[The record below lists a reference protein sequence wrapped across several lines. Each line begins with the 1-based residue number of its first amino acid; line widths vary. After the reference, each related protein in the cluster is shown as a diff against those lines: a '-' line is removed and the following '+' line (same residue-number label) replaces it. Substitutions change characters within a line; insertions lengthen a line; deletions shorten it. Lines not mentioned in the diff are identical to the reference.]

1 MKTPSSLFFFFMFF
15 IPFFFFQVA
24 TLTLKLTIT
33 ISHSV
38 TRLSSPRCSNI
49 LTNFSGEP
57 RFFSEGVCLS
67 FPSAAWRGQETS
79 CGSVLV
85 LQKFSLSFFSLV
97 LFTRLCSALMQISK
111 HNITVNWERVS
122 ARNGHNQ
129 TSWCFFGP
137 RQRLVI
143 KTRIVQIVANSDE

>member
-1 MKTPSSLFFFFMFF
+1 MRSHFMPHLNFENHISLG
-15 IPFFFFQVA
+15 
-24 TLTLKLTIT
+24 
-33 ISHSV
+33 
-38 TRLSSPRCSNI
+38 SSPVVKTAWLEWDKTDTFRKLLLRSFI

-85 LQKFSLSFFSLV
+85 LQKFSLSFFSLL

-129 TSWCFFGP
+129 TSWCFFGS

-143 KTRIVQIVANSDE
+143 KPE